1 MYIILDFAVQN
12 TTIKYNNSDIKNIDK
27 TCNKVNSKFDAKN
40 EIKLEDN
47 YNYCNMGMFDNISYL
62 DIL

>member
-12 TTIKYNNSDIKNIDK
+12 TTIKYNNSDVKNINE
-27 TCNKVNSKFDAKN
+27 TCNTVNSKFDAKN
-40 EIKLEDN
+40 KIKLEDN
-47 YNYCNMGMFDNISYL
+47 YNYCNMGMFDKINLL